1 MMSKNLFRK
10 QSLAKL
16 KQARIRPHYQKDYLV
31 MQKLY
36 VLVRRENIRSILLYI
51 PLGIEVDINPLIR
64 LFRQEKRL
72 LYVPFME
79 GESFSLVKYR
89 MPLKRKQFGIREP
102 KYSKQYRKRKIDL
115 AIVPMVGTD
124 PTLRRVGF
132 GKGMYDRFFEREQ
145 KNIKRTVFISRELCM
160 SSRVVTDYY
169 DISAD
174 MIITPEKI
182 LQRKSS
188 LRI

>member
-1 MMSKNLFRK
+1 MNKNLFRK
-10 QSLAKL
+10 QCLAKL
-16 KQARIRPHYQKDYLV
+16 KSIRMGVHRQKDHWVIQNLHTII
-31 MQKLY
+31 Q
-36 VLVRRENIRSILLYI
+36 RENARTILLYI
-51 PLGIEVDINPLIR
+51 PLKIEVDIHPLIKLLR
-64 LFRQEKRL
+64 REKRL

-89 MPLKRKQFGIREP
+89 MPLERKQFGIREP

-115 AIVPMVGTD
+115 AIVPIIGTD

-132 GKGMYDRFFEREQ
+132 GKGMYDRFYEREE
-145 KNIKRTVFISRELCM
+145 KNIKKTVFVSRRLCL
-160 SSRVVTDYY
+160 SPHVVTDHY

-174 MIITPEKI
+174 RIITPEKI

-188 LRI
+188 KRI